1 MFHEYPKAL
10 YLGGVA
16 SSLEETE
23 HVTVHSAEE
32 EAEQNA
38 QGWYVVG
45 TAPDDA
51 APADAEAP
59 KRRGRPRKD
68 AQQ

>member
-10 YLGGVA
+10 YIGGAA

-23 HVTVHSAEE
+23 HVTVNSAEE
-32 EAEQNA
+32 EAEQNVL
-38 QGWYVVG
+38 GWYEVG
-45 TAPDDA
+45 T